1 MIFTLT
7 NVVASF
13 NFLGKKRIYTAFSLC
28 VNRGVKGKIAGENR
42 VLSLGI
48 VANLLLFT
56 SSSFPASMSTGH
68 RPIYIGKG
76 KGGRSG

>member
-56 SSSFPASMSTGH
+56 HFTLLLCIHEYST
-68 RPIYIGKG
+68 PPYI
-76 KGGRSG
+76 

>member
-28 VNRGVKGKIAGENR
+28 VNRDVKGKIAGENR

-56 SSSFPASMSTGH
+56 SPSFSVFMGTVYHPV
-68 RPIYIGKG
+68 YNNV
-76 KGGRSG
+76 

>member
-13 NFLGKKRIYTAFSLC
+13 NFLGKKRIYTAFLLC
-28 VNRGVKGKIAGENR
+28 VNSGMKGKIAGENR
-42 VLSLGI
+42 VLFLGI

-56 SSSFPASMSTGH
+56 SPFFPAFMSTVY
-68 RPIYIGKG
+68 RPIYNNV
-76 KGGRSG
+76 

>member
-13 NFLGKKRIYTAFSLC
+13 NFLGKKRIYTAFPLC

-42 VLSLGI
+42 VLSPRYRGKSFAFHFI
-48 VANLLLFT
+48 LL
-56 SSSFPASMSTGH
+56 PRIHEHST
-68 RPIYIGKG
+68 PPYI
-76 KGGRSG
+76 